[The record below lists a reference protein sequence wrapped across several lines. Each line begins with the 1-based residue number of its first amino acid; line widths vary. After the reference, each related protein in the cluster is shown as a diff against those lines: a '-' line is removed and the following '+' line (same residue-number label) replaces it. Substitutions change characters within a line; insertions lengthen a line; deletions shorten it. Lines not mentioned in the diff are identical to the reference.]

1 MNKKI
6 GIGLMLVVTL
16 SIGCYGLNET
26 RGESG
31 RNLSINNEIQ
41 NEVRRE
47 EDNNEES
54 QDYEMPTLENYL
66 GLDYNKL
73 NKVQIK
79 ELSKNYNDISNF
91 EIAEDDSNYDEYQL
105 LWDEFNNK
113 LVSYGVDV
121 PFLNYGNYI
130 ESIKN
135 KISKK
140 DYNKLLDLDEKIN
153 DVNAKLEELMDNDLV
168 KKINDR
174 EKELNDL
181 SKELGEILKSNK
193 IDPDEVAVQIENSS
207 IHLALFD
214 VKDGEISL
222 SDKSL
227 KGANEISK
235 ESMQLYKELWN
246 HSKKIIPTEYI
257 NKLSKFEI
265 NTDGIE
271 NVMAHVVPE
280 NTEASKWRLALDI
293 KDCVNGDGSYA
304 EEFNNT
310 VIHEFAHV
318 ITLNKE
324 QMLPLR
330 SDNSGTYT
338 IDEGSLTKEAYLN
351 QFYNKFWLD
360 IIDEYNDINSADYT
374 EEESQEKIYEFYE
387 KYEDRFVSDYAA
399 TNPAEDIAETYRCF
413 VTEDKPTGN
422 TIKEQKILFL
432 YEFKELVKYREDIR
446 KNLGIE

>member
-6 GIGLMLVVTL
+6 GIGLMLLVIL
-16 SIGCYGLNET
+16 SLGCYGLNET
-26 RGESG
+26 RGASG

-41 NEVRRE
+41 NEIRRE
-47 EDNNEES
+47 GNNNGES
-54 QDYEMPTLENYL
+54 QEYQMPTLENYL

-73 NKVQIK
+73 IKVQIK
-79 ELSKNYNDISNF
+79 ELSKFYNKISDF
-91 EIAEDDSNYDEYQL
+91 KIAEDSSNYEEYQL
-105 LWDEFNNK
+105 LWEEFNNK
-113 LVSYGVDV
+113 LASYGVEV
-121 PFLNYGNYI
+121 PFSNYGKYI
-130 ESIKN
+130 DSIKD
-135 KISKK
+135 KISEK
-140 DYNKLLDLDEKIN
+140 DYKKLLDLDEKIN
-153 DVNAKLEELMDNDLV
+153 NITFELEEFMENDLV
-168 KKINDR
+168 KKINDK
-174 EKELNDL
+174 EKELNKL
-181 SKELGEILKSNK
+181 SKELGGILKNNK
-193 IDPDEVAVQIENSS
+193 IDPDEVSTQIESSS

-214 VKDGEISL
+214 VKEGEITL

-227 KGANEISK
+227 KGENEISK
-235 ESMQLYKELWN
+235 EGMQLYKELWN
-246 HSKKIIPTEYI
+246 HSKKIIPAEYI

-293 KDCVNGDGSYA
+293 KDCVNGDGSYM

-330 SDNSGTYT
+330 SDYSGTYT
-338 IDEGSLTKEAYLN
+338 VDEGSLTKESYLN
-351 QFYNKFWLD
+351 KFYNKFWAD
-360 IIDEYNDINSADYT
+360 IIDEHSDINNADYT
-374 EEESQEKIYEFYE
+374 EEESEEKTYEFYE
-387 KYEDRFVSDYAA
+387 KYEDKFVSDYAA

-446 KNLGIE
+446 KNLGL